1 MKRNH
6 VFPVFVLFSLLLS
19 ACSAVPTL
27 PPLESTLTIRTPRF
41 TLIPKEEE
49 TPISTS
55 TVEPTERP
63 TESPTEN
70 PTATSTRIPPSRTPT
85 SPPSQPATDTPLPTA
100 TLQPT
105 RTPTEA
111 ATSTPLP
118 TATFTAT
125 PTATQVPYQV
135 QVKNP
140 LYLANFVHEEEG
152 CSWMGVAGQVFDDQ
166 GAVVKNV
173 IIRAG
178 GNLNGAPLL
187 EDMTM
192 PLTNPETDLAYGPG
206 GYELLLAQETAASE
220 NQVWAQLFNLEGEPL
235 SERVFLIT
243 YDDCQ
248 RNLLLLNFI
257 QR

>member
-6 VFPVFVLFSLLLS
+6 IFPVIALFSLLLS

-55 TVEPTERP
+55 TIEPTGRP
-63 TESPTEN
+63 TEG
-70 PTATSTRIPPSRTPT
+70 PTADPTAAST
-85 SPPSQPATDTPLPTA
+85 PSQPATETPLPTA
-100 TLQPT
+100 TLKPT

-140 LYLANFVHEEEG
+140 LYLANFVHEEQG

-166 GAVVKNV
+166 GAVVKDV

-178 GNLNGAPLL
+178 GKLNGAPLV

-220 NQVWAQLFNLEGEPL
+220 NQVWVQLFNLDGEPL
-235 SERVFLIT
+235 SARVFLIT

>member
-6 VFPVFVLFSLLLS
+6 AFSVIVLFSLLLS

-49 TPISTS
+49 TPIPTS

-63 TESPTEN
+63 SAY

-85 SPPSQPATDTPLPTA
+85 SSPTQPATETPLPTA
-100 TLQPT
+100 TLKPT

-118 TATFTAT
+118 TATFTST

-152 CSWMGVAGQVFDDQ
+152 CSWMGVAGQVFNDQ

-178 GNLNGAPLL
+178 GKLNGAPLL

-220 NQVWAQLFNLEGEPL
+220 NQVWVQLFNLDGEPL
-235 SERVFLIT
+235 SERVFLTT

>member
-1 MKRNH
+1 
-6 VFPVFVLFSLLLS
+6 
-19 ACSAVPTL
+19 
-27 PPLESTLTIRTPRF
+27 
-41 TLIPKEEE
+41 
-49 TPISTS
+49 
-55 TVEPTERP
+55 
-63 TESPTEN
+63 
-70 PTATSTRIPPSRTPT
+70 
-85 SPPSQPATDTPLPTA
+85 
-100 TLQPT
+100 
-105 RTPTEA
+105 
-111 ATSTPLP
+111 
-118 TATFTAT
+118 
-125 PTATQVPYQV
+125 
-135 QVKNP
+135 
-140 LYLANFVHEEEG
+140 
-152 CSWMGVAGQVFDDQ
+152 MGVAGQVFDDQ

-178 GNLNGAPLL
+178 GKLNDAPLL

-220 NQVWAQLFNLEGEPL
+220 NQVWAQLFNLDGEPL